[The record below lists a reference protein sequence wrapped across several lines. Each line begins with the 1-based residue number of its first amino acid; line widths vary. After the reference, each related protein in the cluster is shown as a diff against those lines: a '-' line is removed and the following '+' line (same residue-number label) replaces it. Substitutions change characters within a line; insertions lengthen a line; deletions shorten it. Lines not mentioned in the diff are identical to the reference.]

1 MLQCHHKVDEFTHM
15 ETVEKFF
22 ARCDQDFLTDCRIVA
37 HSCTDAETVG
47 MAAKV
52 ENRNIHEN
60 GPSVFKDRAKR
71 FKRIKGQAHTAAE
84 IVAGP
89 DRDKSENNRR
99 QINDPGKYFVNS
111 AVTAY
116 CYQSYRILRCSGGT
130 DPLCQY
136 CGVSH
141 IFCEKILI

>member
-1 MLQCHHKVDEFTHM
+1 M

-22 ARCDQDFLTDCRIVA
+22 ARCDKDFLTDRCIVA

-47 MAAKV
+47 MAAKM
-52 ENRNIHEN
+52 EHRNIH
-60 GPSVFKDRAKR
+60 GKRPSVLKDRAKR

-89 DRDKSENNRR
+89 NRDKSKNYRR
-99 QINDPGKYFVNS
+99 QVTDPGKYFVNS
-111 AVTAY
+111 AVTTY
-116 CYQSYRILRCSGGT
+116 SYQSYRILRCSGCT

>member
-1 MLQCHHKVDEFTHM
+1 
-15 ETVEKFF
+15 
-22 ARCDQDFLTDCRIVA
+22 
-37 HSCTDAETVG
+37 

-60 GPSVFKDRAKR
+60 GPSVLKNRAKR

-99 QINDPGKYFVNS
+99 QINDPGKYFINS

-116 CYQSYRILRCSGGT
+116 CYQSYRIL
-130 DPLCQY
+130 
-136 CGVSH
+136 GVPAAL
-141 IFCEKILI
+141 ILRASTVACPTYSVRKY